1 MAGVGLPRRPASA
14 SANATSALFRVA
26 LAGVP
31 SVSEMCA
38 ISSAQN
44 AALAIAGKL
53 GGQWADTM
61 VGARCQLERAS
72 QLVYHG
78 TMVPYDGTI
87 LELPLARRLPRL
99 HSGLRPGPKQLSN
112 YTR

>member
-1 MAGVGLPRRPASA
+1 MAGVGLPRRPASASA

-53 GGQWADTM
+53 GGQWADRGE
-61 VGARCQLERAS
+61 VPARASS

-78 TMVPYDGTI
+78 TMVQVLPYDGTI

-99 HSGLRPGPKQLSN
+99 HSGLRPGPKQLV
-112 YTR
+112 